1 MNQRFVASAS
11 RLALTIGVLSFAC
24 TTAYAQEAAPKDGGS
39 LPASAADGAPDNVIV
54 VSGVRQSIE
63 SAIDNKQ
70 RASEIKDSITAEDI
84 GQLANDN
91 ISEALQRITGVQVIR
106 GNDGEGKNVQIRG
119 LSENNVTINGA
130 TASGTGD
137 VDLSNGNDR
146 SVNFQDLSPELFAGV
161 EILKALASDQI
172 EGSLGGTINLQTR
185 APLKGKRDLVVNI
198 SATDKYAEIGRIWNQ
213 DANLFVQK
221 KFLDTPLGDFGVIVN
236 LGYKEIGSY
245 AYVYGG
251 GEFEDAPGIWIRKT
265 GVDDPAMTST
275 GTGQTATTYNY
286 FGLVNVPNLNAN
298 GTNSTISVA
307 NPYRYA
313 FDDPNRDG
321 LSDAKDV
328 YYIPGQFGTSERV
341 RSDTRKSLNATL
353 QWKPARNLDIRFDTV
368 LTDIDQNLTGA
379 NSNLVS
385 NVPRSGYLIGGPGS
399 TFAQLGSTPNF
410 GNVYVLTAGR
420 LASFSTRVGAA
431 PSVNETFRDS
441 QQYSLE
447 ATWDVTPN
455 LTFYAKGTKSKG
467 KATTGNFGQLSA
479 GIEHQGGTA
488 ATGQF
493 NTQDFYNIVDFNL
506 GTGLIP
512 NVTLYESPFPSLN
525 YPVKSVVP
533 EANLVKLTPGDLSYN
548 RYRYFQYQRNAADTN
563 NTDDSVRFDVTW
575 QPDAGLVK
583 ALKFGFR
590 WAERSFERARYENQS
605 QTGPTFTAWDGV
617 RPPLQAVGIQNV
629 PVNPANT
636 TVAGAAATSNFL
648 LQCLSKAG
656 NSEVLARF
664 GGNYPLTYDSTGG
677 CDITAVQNYFNMIG
691 IREINPATGAGYYE
705 IRQERFDI
713 SEETLAGYLRADFET
728 DLGGID
734 LFGNVG
740 VRYVK
745 TKTSSTGY
753 LQDPIT
759 GPTRTYSLIT
769 VKNQYDDFLPSANLN
784 FSFSKDLIARLA
796 YSRTLGRPTLTQI
809 STGLDVTRTDTDPVY
824 AGSGKAGN
832 PFLKPIH
839 SDNFDVSLEW
849 YYAKGSYVSVAAFAK
864 NIDTTI
870 FLTPTPVDYDLNGE
884 LFSVFQYQNFG
895 GTKLKGVELGMA
907 HAFKYLPGLLQNFG
921 VTGNFTYID
930 ENSSLRDQEGDPISR
945 KGLSKY
951 NYNLSG
957 YYDDGR
963 FSLRL
968 AYNWRSKFTRRETA
982 PLGFARP
989 ESLPETEAARGQLDL
1004 AARLTVNRNIRFS
1017 FNAINL
1023 TNTGTV
1029 RYLKYPVLTNYLSV
1043 AGRKYTLGV
1052 AVSF

>member
-1 MNQRFVASAS
+1 MNQRYVTSGS
-11 RLALTIGVLSFAC
+11 RLALAISVLGFAC
-24 TTAYAQEAAPKDGGS
+24 ATASAQETTP
-39 LPASAADGAPDNVIV
+39 PTNSAEGEQPNAIV

-63 SAIDNKQ
+63 TAIDDKR

-84 GQLANDN
+84 GQLANEN

-146 SVNFQDLSPELFAGV
+146 SVNFQDLSPELFSGV
-161 EILKALASDQI
+161 EILKALAADQI

-185 APLKGKRDLVVNI
+185 APLKGKRDLVVNL
-198 SATDKYAEIGRIWNQ
+198 SATNKYAEVGRLWNQ

-221 KFLDTPLGDFGVIVN
+221 KFLDTPLGDFGVIIN
-236 LGYKEIGSY
+236 AGYKEIGSY

-251 GEFEDAPGIWIRKT
+251 GEFEDAPGIWVRKT
-265 GVDDPAMTST
+265 GDVNPPASQGTS
-275 GTGQTATTYNY
+275 QTNANYNY
-286 FGLVNVPNLNAN
+286 FLLPTVPVL
-298 GTNSTISVA
+298 NSTGGNTSTSLP
-307 NPYRYA
+307 NPYQYA
-313 FDDPNRDG
+313 FDDPNGDG
-321 LSDAKDV
+321 LSDSRDV
-328 YYIPGQFGTSERV
+328 YYIPGTFGTSERV
-341 RSDTRKSLNATL
+341 RDDRRKSLNATL
-353 QWKPARNLDIRFDTV
+353 QWKPANNLDIRFDTV
-368 LTDIDQNLTGA
+368 LTDINQNLTGA

-385 NVPRSGYLIGGPGS
+385 NVPRSGYLIGGPGT
-399 TFAQLGSTPNF
+399 TFAQLGSTPTF

-431 PSVNETFRDS
+431 PSINETLRDS

-455 LTFYAKGTKSKG
+455 LSIYAKGSTSKG
-467 KATTGNFGQLSA
+467 KATTANFGQLSA
-479 GIEHQGGTA
+479 GIEHQGGTGA
-488 ATGQF
+488 NGQF

-506 GTGLIP
+506 GSGMIP

-548 RYRYFQYQRNAADTN
+548 RYRYFQFQRNAADTE
-563 NTDDSVRFDVTW
+563 NTDDAIRFDVTW
-575 QPDAGLVK
+575 KPDAGLLK
-583 ALKFGFR
+583 ALKVGFR
-590 WAERSFERARYENQS
+590 WAERGFARARYENQS
-605 QTGPTFTAWDGV
+605 QTGSVFTAWDGT

-629 PVNPANT
+629 PVNPANAT
-636 TVAGAAATSNFL
+636 SPDAAATSTFL

-656 NSEVLARF
+656 NPNVLARF
-664 GGNYPLTYDSTGG
+664 GGNYPLTYDSTAG
-677 CDITAVQNYFNMIG
+677 CDISAVQNYFNMID
-691 IREINPATGAGYYE
+691 IRAVNPATGAGYYE

-713 SEETLAGYLRADFET
+713 SEKTVAGYLRADFET
-728 DLGGID
+728 ALGGID

-745 TKTSSTGY
+745 TDTSSTGY
-753 LQDPIT
+753 LQNPIS

-769 VKNQYDDFLPSANLN
+769 VKNQYDDWLPSANFN
-784 FSFSKDLIARLA
+784 FGFSKDLIARLA
-796 YSRTLGRPTLTQI
+796 YSRTLGRPSLVQI

-832 PFLKPIH
+832 PFLKPVH
-839 SDNFDVSLEW
+839 SDNFDLSLEW
-849 YYAKGSYVSVAAFAK
+849 YYAKGSYLSVAAFAK

-870 FLTPTPVDYDLNGE
+870 FLSPTPVDYDLNGE
-884 LFSVFQYQNFG
+884 LFSVVQYQNFG

-907 HAFKYLPGLLQNFG
+907 HAFKYLPGVLRHLG

-968 AYNWRSKFTRRETA
+968 AYNWRSAFTRRETA
-982 PLGFARP
+982 PLGFARL

-1004 AARLTVNRNIRFS
+1004 AARFTLNRNVRFS

-1029 RYLKYPVLTNYLSV
+1029 RYLKYPILVNYLSV
-1043 AGRKYTLGV
+1043 AGRKYTLG
-1052 AVSF
+1052 ASVSF